1 MTGGWRTPSTLLAY
15 VVRRFEMFEAAG
27 AEPVCLSLAPLLI
40 TRQILF
46 LQEVL
51 T

>member
-1 MTGGWRTPSTLLAY
+1 MIGGWCTPSTLLAR

-27 AEPVCLSLAPLLI
+27 AESVRRAPALLLI
-40 TRQILF
+40 MRQILF

>member
-1 MTGGWRTPSTLLAY
+1 
-15 VVRRFEMFEAAG
+15 VRRFEMFEAAG
-27 AEPVCLSLAPLLI
+27 AGPVRLGLALLLI